1 MLKLPVGNTP
11 FMVCLAPFGT
21 AKLPYSVNQRFVK
34 LEIQEHYLVVP
45 MRALPA
51 GDNLEFGCHVS
62 SC

>member
-1 MLKLPVGNTP
+1 
-11 FMVCLAPFGT
+11 MVCLAPFGT